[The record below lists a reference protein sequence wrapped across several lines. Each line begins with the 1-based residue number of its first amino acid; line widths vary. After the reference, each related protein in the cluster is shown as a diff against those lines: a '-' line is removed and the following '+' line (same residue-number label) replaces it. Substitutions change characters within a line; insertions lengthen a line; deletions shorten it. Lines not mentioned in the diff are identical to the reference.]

1 MIGKSL
7 KVSGSLLKIETGS
20 GRRKASDGRMSKHH
34 RRSVH
39 REACRP
45 QGSRSPLRQFSPV
58 KEVRDV
64 DDDGFNV
71 HGSQY
76 RGHRNGEMSADPLGF
91 EAVACKQRSVLEL
104 GRAYGFLRR
113 NGRSTKGRTH
123 R

>member
-58 KEVRDV
+58 KEYGDV
-64 DDDGFNV
+64 DDDGLNV
-71 HGSQY
+71 HGNQH
-76 RGHRNGEMSADPLGF
+76 RRHRNGEMSRIHRGSKPWH
-91 EAVACKQRSVLEL
+91 ACREGSNTGKVPNVS
-104 GRAYGFLRR
+104 
-113 NGRSTKGRTH
+113 
-123 R
+123 